1 VTDVARRYSIL
12 RDVLVPM
19 RDGVGLATDVYLPE
33 GSRPFPTLLQRT
45 PYDKSAA
52 FGGQY
57 IVGMEIIRALDAGFA
72 VVVQDTRGRYA
83 SQGEFEP
90 FVHEGEDGV
99 DTLAWIRGQDFSD
112 GKVASYGASYVGATQ
127 MLLAMHGAEG
137 HAAMAPFLTTGDYH
151 DHWTYRGG
159 ALQLALSTSG
169 SPRRS
174 ARWTSTF
181 GSFPRSIRSETP
193 CGS

>member
-1 VTDVARRYSIL
+1 MVQPDRHVALLPFNCCCGTLSEVTDVARRYTIL

-72 VVVQDTRGRYA
+72 GGR
-83 SQGEFEP
+83 
-90 FVHEGEDGV
+90 
-99 DTLAWIRGQDFSD
+99 
-112 GKVASYGASYVGATQ
+112 
-127 MLLAMHGAEG
+127 
-137 HAAMAPFLTTGDYH
+137 
-151 DHWTYRGG
+151 
-159 ALQLALSTSG
+159 
-169 SPRRS
+169 PRHPRQV
-174 ARWTSTF
+174 RIF
-181 GSFPRSIRSETP
+181 G
-193 CGS
+193 